1 MRRPTIIVVLMFV
14 LALGAGVVA
23 GKLSAR
29 VSQPA
34 AERTA
39 TSLTTQLD
47 LSSDQRAQMQHIWEH
62 VREVAHR
69 CARDKETLKKEHED
83 AVVSLLTDAQK
94 VKYAELTKNAN
105 TDKEKIDTLEKQTF
119 EDAVKKTREML
130 NDQQRLAYDQILKDR
145 VGDSVGSL
153 SGIDSAGHGPN
164 AGPSSQQG
172 R

>member
-1 MRRPTIIVVLMFV
+1 MTRSTIIVVLMFV

-29 VSQPA
+29 ISQPP

-39 TSLTTQLD
+39 ANLTTQLD

-62 VREVAHR
+62 VRDVAHR
-69 CARDKETLKKEHED
+69 CARDKKILTKEHED
-83 AVVSLLTDAQK
+83 AVVALLNDIQKEKYKQLTDD
-94 VKYAELTKNAN
+94 TNA
-105 TDKEKIDTLEKQTF
+105 DAAKIDALEKQTF

-145 VGDSVGSL
+145 VGDSVGTL
-153 SGIDSAGHGPN
+153 SGIDSAGHGPI
-164 AGPSSQQG
+164 ASPSSQQG